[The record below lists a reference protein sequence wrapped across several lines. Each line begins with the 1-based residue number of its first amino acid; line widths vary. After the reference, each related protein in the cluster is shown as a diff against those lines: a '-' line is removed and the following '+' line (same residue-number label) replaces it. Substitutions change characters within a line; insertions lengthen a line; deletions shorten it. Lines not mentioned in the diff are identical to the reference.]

1 MKISKE
7 DYYKLKKLYQALEK
21 VKQAKL
27 GIDWESAKDMTEVED
42 QIKNTILE
50 INNKYKINHKTVI

>member
-1 MKISKE
+1 MNISKE

-27 GIDWESAKDMTEVED
+27 GIDWESAKNITEIED
-42 QIKNTILE
+42 EIKNRILE
-50 INNKYKINHKTVI
+50 INNKYKIDHKTVI